1 MIGVTRDLQYYFSN
15 PFYSRDISYD
25 DMAAFG
31 TDTVGR
37 MVARILTELNLLIA
51 PLQSS
56 LTNFM
61 GTISG
66 DSGKG
71 ALRKMA
77 KANKDGYRDF
87 IYQTLDTAKV
97 EVRFAL
103 RDEPETA
110 LLEFIPNGVTEFR
123 KQPDEGVAPELDRFL
138 AALQNRSDKVDPA
151 TTSNWQALI
160 AGWTAV
166 YTASESSTAE
176 KAMSENERRAAR
188 TAVANE
194 LFTVPRALIGI
205 FPDEPEQIG
214 LYMQQS
220 LLGGPSVT
228 TPPGTGGGGG
238 GGNPSSDSNE
248 DESESSMDSQPS
260 STSSFSSSFSSSSS
274 SEQEPPQ
281 SSSFP
286 SSSSTSGL

>member
-61 GTISG
+61 GMVSG
-66 DSGKG
+66 DSSKG
-71 ALRKMA
+71 TLRKMA
-77 KANKDGYRDF
+77 KANKDAYRDF
-87 IYQTLDTAKV
+87 IYQTLDTAMV
-97 EVRFAL
+97 EVRFSL
-103 RDEPETA
+103 RDEPETS
-110 LLEFIPNGVTEFR
+110 LLEFIPKGVTKFR
-123 KQPDEGVAPELDRFL
+123 KQPDDGVAPELDRFL

-151 TTSNWQALI
+151 TTANWQALI

-166 YTASESSTAE
+166 YAASESSTAE

-188 TAVANE
+188 KAVADE
-194 LFTVPRALIGI
+194 LFTVLRALTGI

-220 LLGGPSVT
+220 LLGGPSVG
-228 TPPGTGGGGG
+228 TPPVTGGGGNG
-238 GGNPSSDSNE
+238 SSDSSE
-248 DESESSMDSQPS
+248 EESSSSDSQPPS
-260 STSSFSSSFSSSSS
+260 SSSSFPSSSS
-274 SEQEPPQ
+274 SEQEPP
-281 SSSFP
+281 
-286 SSSSTSGL
+286 SSSSGV